1 MSDAPG
7 SKFQAGRS
15 WCKGPEVG
23 VTSMRLGNSK
33 ERASLVAQQ

>member
-1 MSDAPG
+1 MHQG
-7 SKFQAGRS
+7 SEFQAGHS

-23 VTSMRLGNSK
+23 VTSMLLGNRR